1 MEFHF
6 QTLFRQREEM
16 SYGNNMDTILA
27 QAIVDLKIPYFGENL
42 KNKSDSQSCMFDPRK
57 LMSSPELLKYI
68 GKRIAHIAKT
78 KCKGNTLIGLATS
91 GIAWG
96 AICSV
101 YSGFPF
107 LYVRK
112 IKERQMSN
120 KYIEGIVP
128 ANAKLILVDDLIFA
142 GESKKEAIDIIKQH
156 NLCVSDIVV
165 IIDRQLQRK
174 KDGLTVQDHHKVN
187 LHALI
192 KMEEIVDYMKRKKA
206 VTDRQLELLVRDY
219 CQYERWDMP
228 AFARS
233 S

>member
-1 MEFHF
+1 
-6 QTLFRQREEM
+6 
-16 SYGNNMDTILA
+16 MDTKLA
-27 QAIVDLKIPYFGENL
+27 RAIIDLKVPFFGENL

-57 LMSSPELLKYI
+57 LMSSPNLLKYI
-68 GKRIAHIAKT
+68 GKRMAHIAKT
-78 KCKGNTLIGLATS
+78 KCRGNTLIGLATS

-96 AICSV
+96 AMCSV

-112 IKERQMSN
+112 KKERQMSN
-120 KYIEGIVP
+120 KFIEGIVP
-128 ANAKLILVDDLIFA
+128 DDAKIILVDDLIFA
-142 GESKKEAIDIIKQH
+142 GESKKEALEIIKQH
-156 NLCVSDIVV
+156 KLYVSDIIV
-165 IIDRQLQRK
+165 IVDRQLQRK

-192 KMEEIVDYMKRKKA
+192 NMEEIIDYMKRKKA
-206 VTDRQLELLVRDY
+206 VTNRQLELLIRDY
-219 CQYERWDMP
+219 RQYERWDMP